1 MQSVKVSAQSG
12 IVMFACEDGENKRDR
27 RSAPAN
33 INRPERTNGLARP
46 STPGVL
52 HHRSFERLDWG
63 SGATWKT
70 GGDLGTAAAD
80 VTRARKTIKRGIGP
94 TCGVAI
100 R

>member
-1 MQSVKVSAQSG
+1 MQSVKISAQTD
-12 IVMFACEDGENKRDR
+12 IIMFACDDGENNRER

-52 HHRSFERLDWG
+52 HHRSFERLDWR

-70 GGDLGTAAAD
+70 GGVLGTTAAD
-80 VTRARKTIKRGIGP
+80 IDIL
-94 TCGVAI
+94 
-100 R
+100 